1 LSHSDLL
8 RELNGTKP
16 LEENLPENEKEMAAA
31 TKAVFSDMR
40 AFNKAQNKQI
50 EALEPVIN
58 FIPLFASG

>member
-1 LSHSDLL
+1 
-8 RELNGTKP
+8 
-16 LEENLPENEKEMAAA
+16 MAAA